1 MLCETEFQGVK
12 DVENALN
19 EKLHKVLHSHPQ
31 TWVEYTSGIRYQYY
45 VGTPL
50 ITDRTSIFHVMI
62 VGRIPLPTA
71 YSKKQTASAI
81 LQQEQSP
88 LSIML

>member
-31 TWVEYTSGIRYQYY
+31 TWVEYT
-45 VGTPL
+45 
-50 ITDRTSIFHVMI
+50 
-62 VGRIPLPTA
+62 
-71 YSKKQTASAI
+71 
-81 LQQEQSP
+81 
-88 LSIML
+88 